1 MRVIPVARVSKP
13 VQPKTLA
20 RDVAK
25 AFSGKA
31 LRRIVETLDLRSTK
45 QIEDGSLVDLGP
57 APDAIASAR
66 WLLEWTEGKAAQA
79 VAVTGQIDHVH
90 LHLDALRQLADEPS
104 ERIHIIEHNQ

>member
-1 MRVIPVARVSKP
+1 MKTIPVPFKPRP

-31 LRRIVETLDLRSTK
+31 LRRMVECLDLRSTK
-45 QIEDGSLVDLGP
+45 PAEDGSVVDLGP
-57 APDAIASAR
+57 APAAIDAAR

-79 VAVTGQIDHVH
+79 VAVTGQVDHVH

-104 ERIHIIEHNQ
+104 QIIEHNQ